1 MNNKNRTSRSRKN
14 LTLLEEKLKIS
25 QSLVKIGFWE
35 YRPGDKKVL
44 LSDEALHILKLNG
57 NKAVIEIEEFAGILS
72 KNKRTVLYKKI
83 RNIEN
88 EPDELNFEFV
98 LKSKNG
104 LEESWIKVIANPLV
118 RFKKD
123 SEIII
128 GIVQDISEHKN
139 SEKMLKQA
147 KERAEEADTL
157 KSVFLA
163 NMSHEIRTPL
173 NAIVG
178 FSRLLTNSEISNSQ
192 RHEYSEYIASSAN
205 NLLNLIRDIVDISK
219 IEAGRVHIEILD
231 CEVNRILNE
240 LRFTFENEK
249 KNQLK
254 DHIRIIMHKGVA
266 DNHFAIRTDPY
277 RFHQIMVNLIGNA
290 LKFIENGLIEF
301 GYTLKDEKFLVFYV
315 KDTGIGIPADKID
328 LIFSRFG
335 QIINNKI
342 KNPGGTGL
350 GLSITKYLVE
360 RLGGKIWVDSNP
372 GEGTTFYFTLPYL
385 IPDRKIKTTIYP
397 DEEIT
402 KQKIEDI
409 KILAVEDDQINM
421 ILLEDTLKIYA
432 KNVRLTKAFNGIE
445 AIEKLKEE
453 NFDIIIMDVRMP
465 LMDGY
470 ETSRQIRRNFPYPK
484 NETPIL
490 GLSAHALKDE
500 IEKGKKAGMNDF
512 LVKPVIPEDMIL
524 KMNNILK
531 KVTGITKAISIYDS
545 QNSVNNQKKLID
557 LVFLRKIFRDDEV
570 KIKNT
575 LGVYLSQIPEQIK
588 LIVESGNTAGVE
600 KLKNAAHSL
609 KSSFKYI
616 GRADLS
622 ELARQIE
629 LEIDP
634 LKNKSLFNQKI
645 SQIKKEW
652 LQIEKQMSK
661 ICNEKNFSI

>member
-1 MNNKNRTSRSRKN
+1 MSNKNRTSRTGKN
-14 LTLLEEKLKIS
+14 LSLLEEKLKIS

-57 NKAVIEIEEFAGILS
+57 NKPVIEIEEFAGILS
-72 KNKRTVLYKKI
+72 KNKRTVFYKKI

-98 LKSKNG
+98 LKSKNDP
-104 LEESWIKVIANPLV
+104 EQTWIKVVANPHV
-118 RFKKD
+118 RFKKNKD
-123 SEIII
+123 III
-128 GIVQDISEHKN
+128 GIVQDISEHKK
-139 SEKMLKQA
+139 SETMLKQA

-157 KSVFLA
+157 KSIFLA

-205 NLLNLIRDIVDISK
+205 NLLNLIRDIVDVSK

-249 KNQLK
+249 KNQMK

-266 DNHFAIRTDPY
+266 DNQFAIRTDPY

-290 LKFIENGLIEF
+290 LKFIENGSIEF

-315 KDTGIGIPADKID
+315 KDSGIGIPADKID

-360 RLGGKIWVDSNP
+360 RLGGKIWVDSKPN
-372 GEGTTFYFTLPYL
+372 EGTTFYFTLPYL
-385 IPDRKIKTTIYP
+385 IPDHKIKATLQA
-397 DEEIT
+397 DAEIT
-402 KQKIEDI
+402 RQKLEDI

-432 KNVRLTKAFNGIE
+432 KNVRLTKAHNGIE

-453 NFDIIIMDVRMP
+453 HFDIIIMDVRMP

-512 LVKPVIPEDMIL
+512 LAKPVIPEDMIL
-524 KMNNILK
+524 KMNSLLK
-531 KVTGITKAISIYDS
+531 NSTGIAKAISIHDFKGS
-545 QNSVNNQKKLID
+545 AKDQKMLID

-575 LGVYLSQIPEQIK
+575 LAVYLRQIPGQIK
-588 LIVESGNTAGVE
+588 TIMEADNTKEIE

-629 LEIDP
+629 LDIDP
-634 LKNKSLFNQKI
+634 LENNSLFKLKI
-645 SQIKKEW
+645 NQIKKEW
-652 LQIEKQMSK
+652 LEIEKVLCK
-661 ICNEKNFSI
+661 ICNE